1 MNFMYEAM
9 ETIESQTKNFDSSK
23 CIKFIKREKE
33 SNYIKII
40 DAQGCYSYVGKFV
53 EKKAQLMSLNVNKCL
68 TKKTIIH
75 ELMHALGFQ
84 HEQVRPDRDEWI
96 QIHYDN
102 ILPSI

>member
-53 EKKAQLMSLNVNKCL
+53 EKKACIDPLSWLYMN
-68 TKKTIIH
+68 
-75 ELMHALGFQ
+75 ALA
-84 HEQVRPDRDEWI
+84 
-96 QIHYDN
+96 N
-102 ILPSI
+102 TT